1 MERDI
6 FIIGSGQT
14 PFGEWWDK
22 GIRELADDAIEKA
35 LENAPCSAIDIDMVI
50 VANMLAEHVSG
61 QAHLGSMIA
70 SLLPHQPPAIRAEAA
85 CASGAVAMHTACS
98 MLESGRARNILVVG
112 VEKMTDADNS
122 TITSALM
129 GAADNDKDAPSGI
142 TFPGLFG
149 LIASRYMHEYGLT
162 REQLSCVSSL
172 HHAQAMDNPN
182 AQFRSPAMPDQVS
195 ASPLVADPLRLL
207 DCSPIS
213 DGAAACILSTEHKS
227 PLRLAASQI
236 TTDTTS
242 ITGRTNLTSFAAT
255 REAMEHALTEAAIE
269 RSDISTVELHDC
281 FSIAA
286 VISLEDLG
294 FAEPGRGIEL
304 YQHPDPAFGINRS
317 GGLKA
322 CGHPVGATGIKQ
334 VVEIGKQLLQSKKQ
348 WGLAQNF
355 GGIGAT
361 CCIHIIENLSSTHS
375 HV

>member
-1 MERDI
+1 
-6 FIIGSGQT
+6 
-14 PFGEWWDK
+14 
-22 GIRELADDAIEKA
+22 
-35 LENAPCSAIDIDMVI
+35 
-50 VANMLAEHVSG
+50 
-61 QAHLGSMIA
+61 
-70 SLLPHQPPAIRAEAA
+70 
-85 CASGAVAMHTACS
+85 
-98 MLESGRARNILVVG
+98 
-112 VEKMTDADNS
+112 
-122 TITSALM
+122 
-129 GAADNDKDAPSGI
+129 
-142 TFPGLFG
+142 
-149 LIASRYMHEYGLT
+149 
-162 REQLSCVSSL
+162 
-172 HHAQAMDNPN
+172 
-182 AQFRSPAMPDQVS
+182 
-195 ASPLVADPLRLL
+195 
-207 DCSPIS
+207 
-213 DGAAACILSTEHKS
+213 
-227 PLRLAASQI
+227 
-236 TTDTTS
+236 
-242 ITGRTNLTSFAAT
+242 
-255 REAMEHALTEAAIE
+255 MEHALTEAAIE